1 VDAGTRGGKRP
12 PAQAVSDGMSDEAVA
27 LFIDLY
33 LDADVYP
40 DLVTSLRA
48 EGFDVISALDIGHDV
63 WDDEKQLAYAAENR
77 RAILTF
83 NTKHFVPLA
92 TKWYDEKRD
101 HYGIIVSEQL
111 DVGEVMRRLLRLL
124 DRLTKDEMKSKLRY
138 LSDFA
143 DRA

>member
-1 VDAGTRGGKRP
+1 MVAGTGVGKRP
-12 PAQAVSDGMSDEAVA
+12 TAQAVSDVMSDKVVA

-40 DLVTSLRA
+40 DLVAPLRD

-83 NTKHFVPLA
+83 NAKHFVPLA
-92 TKWYDEKRD
+92 TKWHNEKRD

-111 DVGEVMRRLLRLL
+111 DIGEVLRRLLRLL
-124 DRLTKDEMKSKLRY
+124 DRLTKDEMKSELRY